1 MSKKIGYAAVDNINI
16 DSANEFNT
24 NVYADAYVQQCLNYI
39 LNSVFGHITWDY
51 SQLSELEVQKFFIQW
66 LIDGY
71 SALYNNRTIN
81 NTDILKAVKIDDSW
95 NLILNIKKYINIDE
109 YEHQNIAIVS
119 DTAYIN
125 VSDYDLVLEAKSLIY
140 RKRLVDVSKLERLV
154 IRKQEVEKILKTA
167 MEKCTI
173 PSLIAYN
180 KGLDEELAKDVIN
193 LLKHYKNGSSVTVDI
208 NYIEKIDAFSPN
220 IKLADVF
227 TEINRINKEICFIL
241 GLSDNIFSASGTELA
256 TSRTIQ
262 NTILMNIDAYI
273 KFINEV
279 LTEYEDRNGVNL
291 NISVKPITDD
301 GSNS

>member
-125 VSDYDLVLEAKSLIY
+125 VSEYDLVLEAKSLIY

-180 KGLDEELAKDVIN
+180 KGLDEELAKDVIK

>member
-125 VSDYDLVLEAKSLIY
+125 VSDYGLILEAKSLIY

-180 KGLDEELAKDVIN
+180 KGLDEELAKDVIK

>member
-301 GSNS
+301 GSDS

>member
-180 KGLDEELAKDVIN
+180 KGLDEELAKDVIK

>member
-125 VSDYDLVLEAKSLIY
+125 VSDYGLILEAKSLIY

>member
-16 DSANEFNT
+16 DSAKEFNT

-109 YEHQNIAIVS
+109 YEYQNIAIVS

>member
-16 DSANEFNT
+16 DSAKEFNT

-180 KGLDEELAKDVIN
+180 KGLDEELAKDVIK